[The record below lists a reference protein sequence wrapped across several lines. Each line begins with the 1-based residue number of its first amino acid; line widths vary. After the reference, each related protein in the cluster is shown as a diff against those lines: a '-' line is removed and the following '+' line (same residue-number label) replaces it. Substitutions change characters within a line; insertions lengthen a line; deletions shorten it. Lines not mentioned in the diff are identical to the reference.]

1 MASLDIRN
9 KEWEISGDSITK
21 FEWDREKFSYTK
33 PTLEEWNESNTV
45 KYDGITIGEFQVHKN
60 RNCFK
65 FRFNMQNLLN
75 LLKNE

>member
-1 MASLDIRN
+1 MN
-9 KEWEISGDSITK
+9 KVFSMIAV
-21 FEWDREKFSYTK
+21 SYTHLDVYK
-33 PTLEEWNESNTV
+33 RQV